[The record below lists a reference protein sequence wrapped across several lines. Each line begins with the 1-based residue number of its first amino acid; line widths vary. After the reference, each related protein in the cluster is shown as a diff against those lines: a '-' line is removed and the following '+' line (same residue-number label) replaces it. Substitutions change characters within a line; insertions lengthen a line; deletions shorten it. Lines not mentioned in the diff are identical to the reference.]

1 MIYRLVGR
9 AKVFLGEGANVH
21 SIVWGKTLVHKGIQV
36 IYLIFNAAPRASK
49 SGCRKPERA
58 TKTAQLRSPTG
69 TIKNQVND
77 LKSFLHSR
85 FTPKN

>member
-49 SGCRKPERA
+49 SGCHTPEMA

-69 TIKNQVND
+69 TIKNQVNY
-77 LKSFLHSR
+77 LNSLMQSR
-85 FTPKN
+85 FAQKN

>member
-49 SGCRKPERA
+49 SGCRTPEWPPKQPDFEALRA
-58 TKTAQLRSPTG
+58 P
-69 TIKNQVND
+69 
-77 LKSFLHSR
+77 LKI
-85 FTPKN
+85 N